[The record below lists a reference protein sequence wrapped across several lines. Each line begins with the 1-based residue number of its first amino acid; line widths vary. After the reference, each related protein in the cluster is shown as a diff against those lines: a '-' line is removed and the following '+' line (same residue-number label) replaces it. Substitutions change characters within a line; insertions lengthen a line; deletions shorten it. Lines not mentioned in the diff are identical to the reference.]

1 MCAIYNPIW
10 VSVWYSCVCNIT
22 GPLTIVDLQDVTTQS
37 DLNNEKAVFA
47 LDIHP
52 PLSLNV
58 TLGYSVQIQWRQ
70 NAIEFGSS
78 HRIHTYS
85 LPPEGT
91 RNCRRARSTSL
102 ELVRAGFY
110 ELSVPT
116 TTFDSGP
123 LSISVSIS
131 LFCLQLTSDY
141 CPRCSQWRY
150 TTQAN
155 SSSTSQTNSSSID
168 ISAKRGRTTHT
179 LQLHELWL
187 NSVWA
192 NNVVHKLR
200 TITL

>member
-1 MCAIYNPIW
+1 MIYNPIW
-10 VSVWYSCVCNIT
+10 VNVLYYCACNII
-22 GPLTIVDLQDVTTQS
+22 GQLTIVDLQDVTTQS
-37 DLNNEKAVFA
+37 DLNEKAVFA
-47 LDIHP
+47 FHIHP
-52 PLSLNV
+52 PLNLNV
-58 TLGYSVQIQWRQ
+58 TLDYSVLIQWRQ

-78 HRIHTYS
+78 HGTHTYY

-91 RNCRRARSTSL
+91 RNCRRARNTSL
-102 ELVRAGFY
+102 VLVGAGFY

-116 TTFDSGP
+116 TVFDSGP

-150 TTQAN
+150 TTKAN
-155 SSSTSQTNSSSID
+155 GSSTSQTNSSSID

-179 LQLHELWL
+179 LQLLELWL

-200 TITL
+200 IT